1 MDRGGFGSPGAGCG
15 CRRRPEGNYCYHP
28 LLTLILPCQSSLL
41 PLSNFTEGPIA
52 RQLGTFALPIVI
64 SSLLQVSIQLIN
76 GLWVGN
82 LLGSDAFG
90 AVTVGTILMM
100 VVLAF
105 VMGVN
110 QATLTVFAQLR
121 GRGDQGAMRA
131 YLSAFVIILG
141 LLAVAI
147 SSLGFVFA
155 EALLVLLNTPDTIMD
170 EARVYLQINFA
181 GTFLVLGYNFVSTVL
196 RAFGDSRTP
205 LYFVLLATVLIT
217 LLSPLFIGVFG
228 WGIAG
233 AAGAIIAA
241 QGGAFLYSLVHLAR
255 KFPGHGFRLQ
265 LPRWAQVQTILRLG
279 IPSGA
284 QMVVIHAGT
293 TVILSLVNSLGADAV
308 AGFGAAQRLDNL
320 ILLPAVALGTA
331 ITAMAG
337 QNIGAQQWPR
347 IARITRAG
355 LLYTT
360 SIMLLLASILFVWAE
375 PLIRMFIQDEASVA
389 FGTRYLQTIAFFYP
403 FIGLNFVFNSVVR
416 GAGAMFQVLAL
427 NIISLWVL
435 RVPLAYWA
443 TSVYGDAGV
452 ALGIGLS
459 FMLSAGFSFGYY
471 RWGRW
476 RHKRLFSGAGQ

>member
-1 MDRGGFGSPGAGCG
+1 MKS
-15 CRRRPEGNYCYHP
+15 
-28 LLTLILPCQSSLL
+28 
-41 PLSNFTEGPIA
+41 FTDGPIA
-52 RQLGTFALPIVI
+52 RQLGAFSLPIVVT
-64 SSLLQVSIQLIN
+64 SLLQVSIQLIN

-82 LLGSDAFG
+82 LLGSEAFG
-90 AVTVGTILMM
+90 AVTVGTVLMM

-121 GRGDQGAMRA
+121 GRGDSGAIGA
-131 YLSAFVIILG
+131 YLSAFVIILC
-141 LLAVAI
+141 LLSALISVA
-147 SSLGFVFA
+147 GYVFA
-155 EALLVLLNTPDTIMD
+155 EPLLVLLNTPAAIID
-170 EARVYLQINFA
+170 EARIYLQITFA
-181 GTFLVLGYNFVSTVL
+181 GTLLLVGYNFISTVL

-205 LYFVLLATVLIT
+205 LYFVLLATGLIT

-228 WGIAG
+228 WGMAG
-233 AAGAIIAA
+233 AALAVVAA

-255 KFPGHGFRLQ
+255 KFPGHGFRL
-265 LPRWAQVQTILRLG
+265 RWPQWVEAQTILRLG

-293 TVILSLVNSLGADAV
+293 TVILSLVNSLGAHAV

-320 ILLPAVALGTA
+320 ILLPAVAVGTA

-337 QNIGAQQWPR
+337 QNIGAQQWLR
-347 IARITRAG
+347 VGRITRAG
-355 LLYTT
+355 IAYNTG
-360 SIMLLLASILFVWAE
+360 IMLLLASILFIWAE
-375 PLIRMFIQDEASVA
+375 PLISLFIQDEASVA
-389 FGTRYLQTIAFFYP
+389 FGTSYLKTIAFFYP

-416 GAGAMFQVLAL
+416 GAGAMVQVLAL

-443 TSVYGDAGV
+443 TSVYGDTGV

-459 FMLSAGFSFGYY
+459 FMLSAGFSFAYY

-476 RHKRLFSGAGQ
+476 RAKRLFQ

>member
-1 MDRGGFGSPGAGCG
+1 MK
-15 CRRRPEGNYCYHP
+15 
-28 LLTLILPCQSSLL
+28 
-41 PLSNFTEGPIA
+41 NFTEGPIT
-52 RQLGTFALPIVI
+52 RQLGTFSLPIVV

-82 LLGSDAFG
+82 LLGSGAFG
-90 AVTVGTILMM
+90 AVTVGTVLMM

-110 QATLTVFAQLR
+110 QATLAVFAQLR
-121 GRGDQGAMRA
+121 GRGDKAAMRD

-141 LLAVAI
+141 LLAGII
-147 SSLGFVFA
+147 SILGYVFA
-155 EALLVLLNTPDTIMD
+155 DALLALLNTPAAIVDD
-170 EARVYLQINFA
+170 ARVYLQINFV
-181 GTFLVLGYNFVSTVL
+181 GTLLLVGYNFVSTVL

-205 LYFVLLATVLIT
+205 LYFVLLATVLTT
-217 LLSPLFIGVFG
+217 LLSPLFIGGFQ

-233 AAGAIIAA
+233 AAYAIVAA

-255 KFPGHGFRLQ
+255 KFPGHGFRLR
-265 LPRWAQVQTILRLG
+265 LPQRAEVHTILRLG
-279 IPSGA
+279 VPSGA

-331 ITAMAG
+331 VTAMAG
-337 QNIGAQQWPR
+337 QNIGVQQWSR
-347 IARITRAG
+347 VAQITRAG
-355 LLYTT
+355 LIYNT
-360 SIMLLLASILFVWAE
+360 SIMLLLASVLYIWAE
-375 PLIRMFIQDEASVA
+375 PLIRLFIQDEASVA
-389 FGTRYLQTIAFFYP
+389 FGTSYLKTIAFFYP

-427 NIISLWVL
+427 NIISLWIL

-443 TSVYGDAGV
+443 TSVYGETGV

-459 FMLSAGFSFGYY
+459 FLLSSVFSFAYY
-471 RWGRW
+471 RWGGW
-476 RHKRLFSGAGQ
+476 REKKLFE

>member
-1 MDRGGFGSPGAGCG
+1 M
-15 CRRRPEGNYCYHP
+15 
-28 LLTLILPCQSSLL
+28 T
-41 PLSNFTEGPIA
+41 NFTEGPIA

-64 SSLLQVSIQLIN
+64 TSLLQVSIQLIN

-82 LLGSDAFG
+82 LLGSEAFG

-121 GRGDQGAMRA
+121 GRGDTGAMHA
-131 YLSAFVIILG
+131 YLNAFIMILG
-141 LLAVAI
+141 LLGLAI
-147 SSLGFVFA
+147 SGLGFVFA
-155 EALLVLLNTPDTIMD
+155 DALLALLNTPEAIVD
-170 EARVYLQINFA
+170 EARIYLQINFA
-181 GTFLVLGYNFVSTVL
+181 GTVLVLGYNFVSTVL

-205 LYFVLLATVLIT
+205 LYFVLLATLLIT

-233 AAGAIIAA
+233 AAIAIVAA

-265 LPRWAQVQTILRLG
+265 LPGWEQVQTILRLG

-293 TVILSLVNSLGADAV
+293 TVILALVNSLGADAV

-337 QNIGAQQWPR
+337 QNIGAQQWSR
-347 IARITRAG
+347 IGRITRAG
-355 LLYTT
+355 LVYNTG
-360 SIMLLLASILFVWAE
+360 IMLLLASILFVWAE
-375 PLIRMFIQDEASVA
+375 PLIRLFIQDEASVD
-389 FGTRYLQTIAFFYP
+389 FGTRYLKTIAFFYP

-459 FMLSAGFSFGYY
+459 FMLSAVFSFAYY

-476 RHKRLFSGAGQ
+476 RTQRLFRGAQT

>member
-1 MDRGGFGSPGAGCG
+1 MK
-15 CRRRPEGNYCYHP
+15 
-28 LLTLILPCQSSLL
+28 
-41 PLSNFTEGPIA
+41 NFTEGSIP
-52 RQLGTFALPIVI
+52 RQLGAFSLPIVI

-82 LLGSDAFG
+82 LLGSEAFG
-90 AVTVGTILMM
+90 AVTVGTIVMM

-110 QATLTVFAQLR
+110 QATLTIFAQLR
-121 GRGDQGAMRA
+121 GRGDNAAIRA

-141 LLAVAI
+141 LLSASI
-147 SSLGFVFA
+147 GILGYIFA
-155 EALLVLLNTPDTIMD
+155 EALLALLNTPAAIMG

-181 GTFLVLGYNFVSTVL
+181 GTLLLIGYNFVSTVL

-205 LYFVLLATVLIT
+205 LYFVLLATLLTAV
-217 LLSPLFIGVFG
+217 LSPLFIGGFQL
-228 WGIAG
+228 GIAG
-233 AAGAIIAA
+233 AACAVVAA

-255 KFPGHGFRLQ
+255 KFPGHGFGLRVPQ
-265 LPRWAQVQTILRLG
+265 WAQVQTILRLG
-279 IPSGA
+279 VPSGA

-331 ITAMAG
+331 ITAMSG
-337 QNIGAQQWPR
+337 QNIGVQQWPR
-347 IARITRAG
+347 VTQITRAG
-355 LLYTT
+355 LVYTT
-360 SIMLLLASILFVWAE
+360 TIMLLLASVLFIWAQ
-375 PLIRMFIQDEASVA
+375 PLVRLFIQDEASVA
-389 FGTRYLQTIAFFYP
+389 FGTSYLKTIAFFYP

-435 RVPLAYWA
+435 RVPLAYGA
-443 TSVYGDAGV
+443 TAIYGETGV
-452 ALGIGLS
+452 ALGIG
-459 FMLSAGFSFGYY
+459 FSFLLSSLFSFAYY
-471 RWGRW
+471 RWGGW
-476 RHKRLFSGAGQ
+476 RTKRLFDHA

>member
-1 MDRGGFGSPGAGCG
+1 MGSGPPAG
-15 CRRRPEGNYCYHP
+15 GNYCYHP
-28 LLTLILPCQSSLL
+28 LLTVIFHCQLSLPCLN
-41 PLSNFTEGPIA
+41 NFTEGPIA
-52 RQLGTFALPIVI
+52 RQLGIFAAPIVI
-64 SSLLQVSIQLIN
+64 TSLLQVSIQLIN

-82 LLGSDAFG
+82 LLGSEAFG
-90 AVTVGTILMM
+90 AVTVGTIMMM

-121 GRGDQGAMRA
+121 GRGDQRAIRA

-155 EALLVLLNTPDTIMD
+155 QALLVLLNTPDTILD

-181 GTFLVLGYNFVSTVL
+181 GTLLVLGYNFVSTVL
-196 RAFGDSRTP
+196 RAFGASRTP
-205 LYFVLLATVLIT
+205 LYFVLLATLLIT
-217 LLSPLFIGVFG
+217 LLSPLFIGVLGF
-228 WGIAG
+228 GIAG
-233 AAGAIIAA
+233 AAMAIIAA
-241 QGGAFLYSLVHLAR
+241 QGGAVLYSLVHLAR
-255 KFPGHGFRLQ
+255 KFPGHRFRLQ
-265 LPRWAQVQTILRLG
+265 LPRWEQVQTILRLG

-293 TVILSLVNSLGADAV
+293 MVILSLVNSLGADAV
-308 AGFGAAQRLDNL
+308 AGFGAAQRLDSL

-331 ITAMAG
+331 VTAMAG

-347 IARITRAG
+347 IAQITRAG
-355 LLYTT
+355 LIYNT

-375 PLIRMFIQDEASVA
+375 PLVRLFIQEEDSVA
-389 FGTRYLQTIAFFYP
+389 FGTRYLKTIAFFYP

-427 NIISLWVL
+427 NIISLWLL

-471 RWGRW
+471 RWGNW
-476 RHKRLFSGAGQ
+476 RTKRLFAEQKGDG

>member
-1 MDRGGFGSPGAGCG
+1 MK
-15 CRRRPEGNYCYHP
+15 
-28 LLTLILPCQSSLL
+28 
-41 PLSNFTEGPIA
+41 NFTEGSIA
-52 RQLGTFALPIVI
+52 RHLGRFSLPIVV

-82 LLGSDAFG
+82 LLGSAAFG

-100 VVLAF
+100 VVFAF

-110 QATLTVFAQLR
+110 QATLTIFAQLR
-121 GRGDQGAMRA
+121 GRGDTEAVHA
-131 YLSAFVIILG
+131 YLSTFAIILVLLSALIG
-141 LLAVAI
+141 IAGYVFADALLA
-147 SSLGFVFA
+147 
-155 EALLVLLNTPDTIMD
+155 LLNTPPAIID
-170 EARVYLQINFA
+170 EARLYLQITFA
-181 GTFLVLGYNFVSTVL
+181 GTLLLVGYNFISTVL

-205 LYFVLLATVLIT
+205 LYFVLLATLLIIV
-217 LLSPLFIGVFG
+217 LSPLFIGVFQ

-233 AAGAIIAA
+233 AASAVIAA

-255 KFPGHGFRLQ
+255 KFPGHGFHLRLPQ
-265 LPRWAQVQTILRLG
+265 WLEVRTILRLG

-293 TVILSLVNSLGADAV
+293 TVILSLVNSLGAHAV
-308 AGFGAAQRLDNL
+308 AGFGAAQRLDHL

-331 ITAMAG
+331 VTAMAG
-337 QNIGAQQWPR
+337 QNIGARQWPR
-347 IARITRAG
+347 VAQITRAG
-355 LLYTT
+355 IVYNT
-360 SIMLLLASILFVWAE
+360 SIMLLLASVLYIWAQ
-375 PLIRMFIQDEASVA
+375 PLVRLFIQDEASVA
-389 FGTRYLQTIAFFYP
+389 FGTHYLKTIAFFYP

-427 NIISLWVL
+427 NIISLWIL

-443 TSVYGDAGV
+443 TSVYGDTGV

-459 FMLSAGFSFGYY
+459 FMLSAGFSFAYY

-476 RHKRLFSGAGQ
+476 RDKRLFK

>member
-1 MDRGGFGSPGAGCG
+1 M
-15 CRRRPEGNYCYHP
+15 
-28 LLTLILPCQSSLL
+28 Q
-41 PLSNFTEGPIA
+41 NFTEGPIA
-52 RQLGTFALPIVI
+52 RQLGTFALPIVVT
-64 SSLLQVSIQLIN
+64 SLLQVSIQLIN

-82 LLGSDAFG
+82 LLGSEAFG
-90 AVTVGTILMM
+90 AVTVSTILMM

-121 GRGDQGAMRA
+121 GRDDPGALRA
-131 YLSAFVIILG
+131 YLSAFIIILA
-141 LLAVAI
+141 LLALTI
-147 SSLGFVFA
+147 SGLGYVFA
-155 EALLVLLNTPDTIMD
+155 EALLRLLNTPEAIMD
-170 EARVYLQINFA
+170 DARVYLRINFI
-181 GTFLVLGYNFVSTVL
+181 GTLLVLGYNFVSTVL

-205 LYFVLLATVLIT
+205 LYFVVLATALIT
-217 LLSPLFIGVFG
+217 LLSPLFIGGLG

-233 AAGAIIAA
+233 AAVAMVAA

-265 LPRWAQVQTILRLG
+265 LPKWVEVRTILRLG

-284 QMVVIHAGT
+284 QMVVIHAGI

-320 ILLPAVALGTA
+320 ILLPAVAVGTA

-347 IARITRAG
+347 VRQITRAG
-355 LLYTT
+355 VIYNTV
-360 SIMLLLASILFVWAE
+360 IMFCLASLLFIWAE
-375 PLIRMFIQDEASVA
+375 PLIRLFIQDQASVD
-389 FGTRYLQTIAFFYP
+389 FGTRYLRTIAFFYP
-403 FIGLNFVFNSVVR
+403 FLGLNFVFNSVVR
-416 GAGAMFQVLAL
+416 GAGAMFQVLVL

-435 RVPLAYWA
+435 RVPLAWGA
-443 TSVYGDAGV
+443 TALYGSTGV

-471 RWGRW
+471 RWGGW
-476 RHKRLFSGAGQ
+476 RSRTLFR

>member
-1 MDRGGFGSPGAGCG
+1 MK
-15 CRRRPEGNYCYHP
+15 
-28 LLTLILPCQSSLL
+28 
-41 PLSNFTEGPIA
+41 NFTEGPIA
-52 RQLGTFALPIVI
+52 RQLGTFSLPIVV

-82 LLGSDAFG
+82 LLGSGAFG

-110 QATLTVFAQLR
+110 QATLAVFAQLR
-121 GRGDQGAMRA
+121 GRGDKEEMRA

-141 LLAVAI
+141 LLSGVI
-147 SSLGFVFA
+147 SILGYIFA
-155 EALLVLLNTPDTIMD
+155 DALLALLNTPAAIIDD
-170 EARVYLQINFA
+170 ARLYLQINFV
-181 GTFLVLGYNFVSTVL
+181 GTLLLVGYNFVSTVL

-205 LYFVLLATVLIT
+205 LYFVLLATVLTT
-217 LLSPLFIGVFG
+217 LLSPLFIGGFQ

-233 AAGAIIAA
+233 AAYAIVAA
-241 QGGAFLYSLVHLAR
+241 QGAAFLYSLVHLTR
-255 KFPGHGFRLQ
+255 KFPGHGFRLR
-265 LPRWAQVQTILRLG
+265 LPQRAEVQTILRLG

-331 ITAMAG
+331 VTAMAG
-337 QNIGAQQWPR
+337 QNIGVQQWSR
-347 IARITRAG
+347 VTQITRAG
-355 LLYTT
+355 LIYNT
-360 SIMLLLASILFVWAE
+360 SIMLLLASVLYVWAE
-375 PLIRMFIQDEASVA
+375 PLIRLFIQDEASVA
-389 FGTRYLQTIAFFYP
+389 FGTSYLKTIAFFYP

-427 NIISLWVL
+427 NIISLWIL

-443 TSVYGDAGV
+443 TAMYGETGV
-452 ALGIGLS
+452 ALGIG
-459 FMLSAGFSFGYY
+459 FSFLLSSVFSFAYY
-471 RWGRW
+471 RWGGW
-476 RHKRLFSGAGQ
+476 REKKLFE

>member
-1 MDRGGFGSPGAGCG
+1 MGST
-15 CRRRPEGNYCYHP
+15 
-28 LLTLILPCQSSLL
+28 LT
-41 PLSNFTEGPIA
+41 NFTEGSIA
-52 RQLGTFALPIVI
+52 RHLGVFSLPIVVT
-64 SSLLQVSIQLIN
+64 SLLQVSIQLIN

-82 LLGSDAFG
+82 LLGSVAFG

-110 QATLTVFAQLR
+110 QATLTIFAQLR
-121 GRGDQGAMRA
+121 GRGDVGAIRG
-131 YLSAFVIILG
+131 YLSTFVILLG
-141 LLAVAI
+141 LLSAAI
-147 SSLGFVFA
+147 GIAGYVFA
-155 EALLVLLNTPDTIMD
+155 DALLALLNTPAAIID
-170 EARVYLQINFA
+170 EARLYLQINFV
-181 GTFLVLGYNFVSTVL
+181 GTLLLVGYNFVSTAL

-205 LYFVLLATVLIT
+205 LYFVLLATLLTTV
-217 LLSPLFIGVFG
+217 LSPLFIGVLE
-228 WGIAG
+228 WGVAG
-233 AAGAIIAA
+233 AAYAVVAA

-255 KFPGHGFRLQ
+255 KFPGHSFRLQ
-265 LPRWAQVQTILRLG
+265 LPQWVEVQTILRLG

-293 TVILSLVNSLGADAV
+293 TVILSLVNSLGAHAV
-308 AGFGAAQRLDNL
+308 AGFGAAQRLDHL

-331 ITAMAG
+331 VTAMAG
-337 QNIGAQQWPR
+337 QNIGAGHWPR
-347 IARITRAG
+347 ITQITRAG
-355 LLYTT
+355 ILYNT
-360 SIMLLLASILFVWAE
+360 SIMLALASVLFIWAE
-375 PLIRMFIQDEASVA
+375 PLVRMFIQDEASVV
-389 FGTRYLQTIAFFYP
+389 FGTRYLKTIAFFYP

-443 TSVYGDAGV
+443 TSVYGETGV

-459 FMLSAGFSFGYY
+459 FMLSAGFSFAYY

-476 RHKRLFSGAGQ
+476 RAKRLFK